1 MKQKTVWIE
10 VSTYCI
16 ALQLLIQKSK
26 VMLELSKI
34 CTLWLDKHIWWDNC
48 SDIIGSTFI
57 YNSFVI
63 IGLKVINKTTCPSNQ
78 RPKARDRTKFLV
90 VKVMVMT
97 SQLPQILYYINQN
110 NKTHTTYVFEYFFS
124 TYFFFTFKF
133 WVKNT

>member
-1 MKQKTVWIE
+1 MITTVKQKTVWIE
-10 VSTYCI
+10 VSTTCCI
-16 ALQLLIQKSK
+16 ALQLLIQNTK
-26 VMLELSKI
+26 VMLVLSKI

-78 RPKARDRTKFLV
+78 KPKARARTRTKFLV

-110 NKTHTTYVFEYFFS
+110 NKTHSTNAFEYFF
-124 TYFFFTFKF
+124 
-133 WVKNT
+133 